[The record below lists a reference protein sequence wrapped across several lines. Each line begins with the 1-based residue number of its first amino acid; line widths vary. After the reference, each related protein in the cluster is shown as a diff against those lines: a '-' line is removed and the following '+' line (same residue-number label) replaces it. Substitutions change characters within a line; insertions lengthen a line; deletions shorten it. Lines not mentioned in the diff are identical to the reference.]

1 MIGLNRK
8 QMVVRSSSWLGTVTF
23 PRLLSRRFVHLMSRH
38 PLDSVWSNPRSMVW
52 CLAADNFIHPPWYV
66 LIIPVYLSLC
76 LLRIP
81 VLSIVSCFFWKSFTW
96 FWWVIIHWTTPVL
109 TWMDWKMVVYLKI
122 SFLYLS
128 ANFHH
133 IRVLVTGVDVPR
145 PSVHQTFAF
154 RFIVYKVWYT
164 VMNDIYFQ

>member
-8 QMVVRSSSWLGTVTF
+8 QMVVSSSSWLDTVTF
-23 PRLLSRRFVHLMSRH
+23 PVVLLCRFVLLMSPH
-38 PLDSVWSNPRSMVW
+38 PLDSVHANPCSMVW
-52 CLAADNFIHPPWYV
+52 CLAADNFIHPPWYS
-66 LIIPVYLSLC
+66 LIIPVYLWLR

-109 TWMDWKMVVYLKI
+109 TWMVWKMFFCLEI

-128 ANFHH
+128 ANFHQ

-145 PSVHQTFAF
+145 PSAHQTFAF
-154 RFIVYKVWYT
+154 RFIIYKVWYT
-164 VMNDIYFQ
+164 VMNDVYSQ